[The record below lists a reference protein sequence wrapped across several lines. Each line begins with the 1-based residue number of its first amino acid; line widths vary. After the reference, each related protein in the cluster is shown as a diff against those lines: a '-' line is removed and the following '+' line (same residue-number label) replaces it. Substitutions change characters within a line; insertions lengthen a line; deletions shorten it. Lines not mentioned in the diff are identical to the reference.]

1 MRLFKRDGYN
11 LVISD
16 EAYALKAFRQIWNR
30 DKSLSKERAITEL
43 GYCYFM
49 EDSRSDYKYII
60 DEQERKE
67 AIKQGEGM
75 KDNWE
80 PDTTVKEAQALYASF
95 KTTSELLLDDTRML
109 VEKYRMKLRS
119 MDLAEL
125 DIKETKE
132 LGTIIKLIPS
142 MVKDLDE
149 AERAIAKE
157 LAQNDR
163 VRGAQ
168 EKAIYEDL

>member
-1 MRLFKRDGYN
+1 MRLFKRDGYT
-11 LVISD
+11 LSISD
-16 EAYALKAFRQIWNR
+16 EAFALKAFRQIWNR
-30 DKSLSKERAITEL
+30 DRTASKERAITEL

-60 DEQERKE
+60 DEKERKE

-75 KDNWE
+75 KPNWE
-80 PDTTVKEAQALYASF
+80 PDAIVKEAQALYASF

-109 VEKYRMKLRS
+109 VDKYRVKLRE
-119 MDLAEL
+119 MDLTEL
-125 DIKETKE
+125 NIKETKE
-132 LGTIIKLIPS
+132 LGAIIKLIPS

-149 AERAIAKE
+149 AERAIVKE
-157 LAQNDR
+157 LTQNDK

>member
-1 MRLFKRDGYN
+1 MRLFKREGYN
-11 LVISD
+11 FVISD

-30 DKSLSKERAITEL
+30 DRSQSKERAITEL

-60 DEQERKE
+60 DEGERKE
-67 AIKQGEGM
+67 AIKAGEGM
-75 KDNWE
+75 KATWE
-80 PDTTVKEAQALYASF
+80 PDTLVKEAQALYASF
-95 KTTSELLLDDTRML
+95 KTTSELLLEDTRML
-109 VEKYRMKLRS
+109 VDKYRLKLRD

-125 DIKETKE
+125 GVKETKE
-132 LGTIIKLIPS
+132 LGAIIKLIPS

-149 AERAIAKE
+149 AERTIAKE
-157 LAQNDR
+157 LAQSDK

>member
-30 DKSLSKERAITEL
+30 DKSSSKERAITEL

-75 KDNWE
+75 KPNWE
-80 PDTTVKEAQALYASF
+80 PDTLVKEAQTLYASF

-109 VEKYRMKLRS
+109 VDKYRMKLRD
-119 MDLAEL
+119 MDLSKFNV
-125 DIKETKE
+125 KETKE
-132 LGTIIKLIPS
+132 LGSIIKLIPS

-157 LAQNDR
+157 LAQNDK